1 MMAELPIPSWFKY
14 LQGTAEPAGENCFRL
29 KTPLISESFIRIQQ
43 ENCLWFPTVA
53 ESANGPAI
61 RKTDPIFATE
71 NDAWQA
77 AFELYRA
84 EKVY

>member
-14 LQGTAEPAGENCFRL
+14 LQGTAEPAGENCYRL
-29 KTPLISESFIRIQQ
+29 KTPLEPESFIRIQK
-43 ENCLWFPTVA
+43 ENHLWSASVA
-53 ESANGPAI
+53 GSADGPPI
-61 RKTDPIFATE
+61 CKTDPVFATE

-84 EKVY
+84 VKVY